1 MLEALMA
8 VSATLNG
15 WLHGDHSQLTAHY
28 DLDGACPSCDY
39 PFGDLRHMCI
49 VGPVNIAS

>member
-15 WLHGDHSQLTAHY
+15 WLHGGRSHLPARY

-39 PFGDLRHMCI
+39 PFGDRRHMCI
-49 VGPVNIAS
+49 VGPVSIVS